1 MHQLC
6 YPQVKLSQ
14 YLLNRRLNGP
24 QSQSGCLREQYNLLL
39 LLGFEPRLPGHPV
52 HSLATIILSQFLI
65 YILHLYTFYNCHH
78 TLSLQ
83 IQCNLKIFS
92 NCFYWEA
99 RNCRI
104 GLVLLTLSL
113 CVWTDEHLLLHHQAN
128 LAKPGAARMVL
139 PRVCREAELPS
150 DWRTDAT
157 EDT

>member
-1 MHQLC
+1 MHQLSH
-6 YPQVKLSQ
+6 PQGKHPQ
-14 YLLNRRLNGP
+14 YLLNRRLSGP
-24 QSQSGCLREQYNLLL
+24 QSQSGCFREQYNLLPL
-39 LLGFEPRLPGHPV
+39 PEFEPWLLGHPA
-52 HSLATIILSQFLI
+52 HSLATILFSQFLI
-65 YILHLYTFYNCHH
+65 YILHLHTLYNCNHI
-78 TLSLQ
+78 LSLQ
-83 IQCNLKIFS
+83 IQCNWKILS
-92 NCFYWEA
+92 KSFYWEA

-139 PRVCREAELPS
+139 SRVCREAELPS